1 MDIRTHL
8 AVNRELCGTPMRLGP
23 GSATVELA
31 TTRQMAADDSGLVHG
46 GFVFGMADFAA
57 MIAVNHPNVVLASS
71 ESRFLKPV
79 RAGERLLAEANVSS
93 EKGKWRT
100 VDVRV
105 TRGEDAVFQGVFSC
119 VVPERHVLGAG

>member
-8 AVNRELCGTPMRLGP
+8 AVNRELCGTPLRLGP

-105 TRGEDAVFQGVFSC
+105 TRGEDEVFQGVFSC

>member
-8 AVNRELCGTPMRLGP
+8 AVSRELCGTPLRLGP
-23 GSATVELA
+23 GSSTVELA

-79 RAGERLLAEANVSS
+79 RAGERLLAEAHISS

-105 TRGEDAVFQGVFSC
+105 TRGEDEVFQGVFSC